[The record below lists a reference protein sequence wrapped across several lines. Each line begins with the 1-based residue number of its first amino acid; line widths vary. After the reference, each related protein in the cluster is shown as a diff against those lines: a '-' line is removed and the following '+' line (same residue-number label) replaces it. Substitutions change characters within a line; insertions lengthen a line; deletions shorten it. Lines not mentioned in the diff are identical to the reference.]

1 MIELGAVVTGSLLSS
16 AHCVGMC
23 GGFAVTVGAGS
34 PSFTSLLSRQLIYT
48 SGRIFTYAFLGAVG
62 GFAGQ
67 SLAQYNG
74 AFITSQR
81 VFSILAGL
89 IMVFVGLSS
98 IGWIPRRQ
106 KGVGVVGKIWSTLFS
121 QFLTA
126 KGRWGRFLAG
136 IATGFLPC
144 GLVYTFLALAVACG
158 NMVEGMV
165 LMAAF
170 GAGTAPAMILI
181 GCGSNS
187 LSRAARARVLGFAA
201 VAMIVM
207 GGMSIYRAIPHENA
221 CCAPE
226 ADCCAG
232 G

>member
-1 MIELGAVVTGSLLSS
+1 MLEWPFLFLAGVLGS

-23 GGFAVTVGAGS
+23 GGFAVTVGAGA
-34 PSFTSLLSRQLIYT
+34 PTFGSLLNRQLVYT

-98 IGWIPRRQ
+98 IGWIPRRR
-106 KGVGVVGKIWSTLFS
+106 KGLGVVARIWSTLFS
-121 QFLTA
+121 QFLNA

-136 IATGFLPC
+136 VANGFLPC
-144 GLVYTFLALAVACG
+144 GLVYTFLALAVASG
-158 NMVEGMV
+158 QMVNGML

-181 GCGSNS
+181 GCGSSS
-187 LSRAARARVLGFAA
+187 LSRATRARVLTLAA
-201 VAMIVM
+201 VAMIAM
-207 GGMSIYRAIPHENA
+207 GGMSIYRAIPHEKS
-221 CCAPE
+221 CCSPE
-226 ADCCAG
+226 AECCAG